1 MALDGVADAVVR
13 LLSEAKRVTV
23 LIGAGV
29 SVGSGIPDFR
39 SPGGLYATLRPELLT
54 ATESQRELMRREPT
68 AVVDWRLFS
77 QNSLPY
83 LEVRRPFILGINR
96 GQWKPSVGHLLI
108 DELAKRGTLRRLYSC
123 NIDGLEHQLRS
134 VPKDK
139 VVHCHGSLGQASCE
153 GCGAACEMGWFIE
166 RVQTQI
172 RDIYSVDASAPKVS
186 TPIACPQCRRPL
198 VKPSTV
204 LYGRNL
210 PGSFFEA
217 MEQDFPDACDLVVVM
232 GTSLT
237 VGPANRVPGLARPS
251 TPRIIINNEPVGAEL
266 GIEYAKELKQGP
278 DRRWSPAWS
287 RAGRDFFLAG
297 TCDETVQQLA
307 SRLGWD
313 DVLAAAVK

>member
-1 MALDGVADAVVR
+1 
-13 LLSEAKRVTV
+13 
-23 LIGAGV
+23 
-29 SVGSGIPDFR
+29 
-39 SPGGLYATLRPELLT
+39 
-54 ATESQRELMRREPT
+54 MRREPT

-77 QNSLPY
+77 QTPLPY

-108 DELAKRGTLRRLYSC
+108 DELAKRGSLARLYSC

-139 VVHCHGSLGQASCE
+139 IVNCHGSLGQASCE
-153 GCGAACEMGWFIE
+153 GCGAVCEMGWFIE

-172 RDIYSVDASAPKVS
+172 KDIYSVDVSAPETS
-186 TPIACPQCRRPL
+186 TPIVCLQCRRPL

-210 PGSFFEA
+210 PSSFFEA
-217 MEQDFPDACDLVVVM
+217 MEEDFPDGSDLVVVM

-237 VGPANRVPGLARPS
+237 VAPANRVPGLARHL

-266 GIEYAKELKQGP
+266 GIEYAKELAQQADG
-278 DRRWSPAWS
+278 RWSPAWS
-287 RAGRDFFLAG
+287 RAGRDYFLSG
-297 TCDETVQQLA
+297 QCDETVQQLA
-307 SRLGWD
+307 SRLGWY
-313 DVLAAAVK
+313 DVLRHAKSATPDD